1 MRERLLTKDYRPR
14 GQEQRKVKSARY
26 CGSER
31 LLTLQIG
38 GLAPNTRQLPETAHI
53 LRTTA
58 AENTLTLGIAKCHKA
73 NNGTHLRCSA
83 GSEKVRQWMGVRGVC
98 SGPG

>member
-1 MRERLLTKDYRPR
+1 M
-14 GQEQRKVKSARY
+14 KVKSASN

-31 LLTLQIG
+31 LNTLQIG
-38 GLAPNTRQLPETAHI
+38 PRAPNTRQLPETAHI

-58 AENTLTLGIAKCHKA
+58 AENALTLGIGKCHNA
-73 NNGTHLRCSA
+73 NNGTHLRSSA
-83 GSEKVRQWMGVRGVC
+83 GSDKVRQWMGVRGEC